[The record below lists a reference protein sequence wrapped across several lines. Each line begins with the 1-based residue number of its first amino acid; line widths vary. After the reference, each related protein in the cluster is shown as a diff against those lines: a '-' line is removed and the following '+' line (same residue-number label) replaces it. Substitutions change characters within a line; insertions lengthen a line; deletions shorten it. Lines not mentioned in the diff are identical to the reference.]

1 LAFTTTLKIPDD
13 VIAAAIQELKQKC
26 MNDAKFSNDTR
37 WMIKDGM
44 PDPNLGVVPIVS
56 NLCAVSSISF
66 NSPKPTA
73 GDDPWMCI
81 VEGTNYDTSVKD
93 DKGNVI
99 ATGSTNPT
107 GENAF
112 TLMLGQFPA
121 TILEQAFKGAS
132 SPIYVSHRL
141 QHMFYMDAF
150 HAHIHADFD
159 MCYTYVSAE
168 LKAKYLWAQADVQ
181 GAYSD
186 LEKQGAL
193 TYDIAINNMIL
204 TPDQQKTYQ
213 AQTDTV
219 FGKIQDWFLKTMV
232 DQTPTK
238 PDPAKA
244 ADNDG
249 CVGVSLAVK
258 FEIDE
263 SHTDLEFDEDI
274 SETYLQYNL
283 ISADMCGLANK
294 MGNDPANIAKYF
306 QTVHLDNSFRKV
318 HVIASADA
326 YWQTA
331 DKTLGDPI
339 NQIILEVSYPNPDD
353 TTQLITHNSGFSM
366 KDLASPKSTSYVPA
380 IWTNDNQKSFFIF
393 DFARLDAGT
402 GSNGNV
408 NPDAITVTKTVYYDE
423 DPRVEVTDPIVEVE
437 TVTDHTIV
445 VQAKTLGTLRVSP
458 ITLDT
463 ELPQIVEVNVTIS
476 KPNRQPETLTFN
488 FENQKVGQS
497 YLSVTSQRN
506 SSIPWSY
513 QVEVVVMAKF
523 PAKPIR
529 YTGPINSMVGSGP
542 LIVALPN
549 PPKNLVK
556 KINKLLGL

>member
-1 LAFTTTLKIPDD
+1 MSYQFRGNALGPVWGPNQMMIVQQKDGETYQLNIFPDYFNAELRASGKPMYFYYQPDAPRMAKYEDGSYKFSFIKFEGVLNADDNIDVPGAETEVAGGVLAFTTTLKIPDD

-112 TLMLGQFPA
+112 TLMLGQYPA

-204 TPDQQKTYQ
+204 TP
-213 AQTDTV
+213 
-219 FGKIQDWFLKTMV
+219 
-232 DQTPTK
+232 
-238 PDPAKA
+238 
-244 ADNDG
+244 
-249 CVGVSLAVK
+249 
-258 FEIDE
+258 
-263 SHTDLEFDEDI
+263 
-274 SETYLQYNL
+274 
-283 ISADMCGLANK
+283 
-294 MGNDPANIAKYF
+294 
-306 QTVHLDNSFRKV
+306 
-318 HVIASADA
+318 
-326 YWQTA
+326 
-331 DKTLGDPI
+331 
-339 NQIILEVSYPNPDD
+339 
-353 TTQLITHNSGFSM
+353 
-366 KDLASPKSTSYVPA
+366 
-380 IWTNDNQKSFFIF
+380 
-393 DFARLDAGT
+393 
-402 GSNGNV
+402 
-408 NPDAITVTKTVYYDE
+408 
-423 DPRVEVTDPIVEVE
+423 
-437 TVTDHTIV
+437 
-445 VQAKTLGTLRVSP
+445 
-458 ITLDT
+458 
-463 ELPQIVEVNVTIS
+463 
-476 KPNRQPETLTFN
+476 
-488 FENQKVGQS
+488 
-497 YLSVTSQRN
+497 
-506 SSIPWSY
+506 
-513 QVEVVVMAKF
+513 
-523 PAKPIR
+523 
-529 YTGPINSMVGSGP
+529 
-542 LIVALPN
+542 
-549 PPKNLVK
+549 
-556 KINKLLGL
+556 